1 MIRASRAL
9 HDDFEAFKT
18 VYERNV
24 SVEVA
29 PEEVLKIWQQ
39 ESVSG
44 GFAVNG
50 ELSLSHWQDEMR
62 LFFELNPEL
71 VQVSRSDVISE
82 SFVGEALKTL
92 GSVEGPDLN

>member
-9 HDDFEAFKT
+9 HNDFDAFKN

-29 PEEVLKIWQQ
+29 PEEVHKIWQQ

-50 ELSLSHWQDEMR
+50 ELSLVHWQDEMR
-62 LFFELNPEL
+62 LFYELNPEL
-71 VQVSRSDVISE
+71 TQVSRSDVIIGD
-82 SFVGEALKTL
+82 FR
-92 GSVEGPDLN
+92 